1 MKLRA
6 KLLLSFGLVALI
18 ALLLGLVGF
27 YGTLQ
32 SSSSINEIGQIRL
45 PSVVSLLVMS
55 EAQTAI
61 DTNENALL
69 SRGLALETRLEKY
82 AAFREIWKRVEDAWK
97 VFELLPQ
104 TDEEARVW
112 NEFVPAWQNWKKD
125 HESYVLM
132 STEYDGLIPD
142 LRRGDNVYAT
152 MSGQALVKNS
162 ESFAEAE
169 TVLNRIVEMYR
180 AKTDTTEALDR
191 VDVLTVWS
199 LLTISEAQTAIDSSE
214 NALLDRSAD
223 LLLRQQQYER
233 INEAWSRIETAWE
246 IYAPLE
252 QLAVESAAWRE
263 FVPAWETWKRDHEA
277 FINMSKNYD
286 TTVESILKAETL
298 YKDMTTQALV
308 VNAKTFSVAEELL
321 LRLVNINRD
330 VAQEATM
337 TAETQA
343 GVMKTTSVVAMVI
356 AVLAAMIL
364 GLLVSNSLTRPIIKG
379 VVFAEAIAGGDL
391 TQTLDIKQ
399 KDEIGQLATAL
410 NNMVEKVKEVVANVQ
425 SAADNVASGSQELSA
440 SSEEMSQGS
449 TEQAAAA
456 EEASSS
462 MEQMAAN
469 IRQNADNA
477 MQTEKIASKSAE
489 DAKKG
494 GESVAKTLAAMKEI
508 ASKISII
515 EEIARQ
521 TNLLALNAAIEAAR
535 AGEHGK
541 GFAVVAAEV
550 RKLAERS
557 QHAAAEISELS
568 GSSVEVAEQAGKML
582 SEMVPDIQRTAE
594 LVQEISAASK
604 EQDTGAEQ
612 VNQAIMQLDQVIQQ
626 NASASEEMASTSEE
640 LSSQAE
646 QLQDTIAFF
655 KIDTKGGSSVRHAP
669 QPVVKK
675 KQAELPA
682 PKPMFKKTRKS
693 TAASGGLD
701 LDLGADGGKLDDEFE
716 RI

>member
-1 MKLRA
+1 MKNQSLIVFVDYSEKLKQRGLTMKLGM
-6 KLLLSFGLVALI
+6 KIGLGFA
-18 ALLLGLVGF
+18 ALLAIAITL
-27 YGTLQ
+27 GTL
-32 SSSSINEIGQIRL
+32 
-45 PSVVSLLVMS
+45 
-55 EAQTAI
+55 AI
-61 DTNENALL
+61 
-69 SRGLALETRLEKY
+69 
-82 AAFREIWKRVEDAWK
+82 
-97 VFELLPQ
+97 
-104 TDEEARVW
+104 
-112 NEFVPAWQNWKKD
+112 
-125 HESYVLM
+125 
-132 STEYDGLIPD
+132 
-142 LRRGDNVYAT
+142 
-152 MSGQALVKNS
+152 
-162 ESFAEAE
+162 
-169 TVLNRIVEMYR
+169 
-180 AKTDTTEALDR
+180 
-191 VDVLTVWS
+191 
-199 LLTISEAQTAIDSSE
+199 
-214 NALLDRSAD
+214 
-223 LLLRQQQYER
+223 
-233 INEAWSRIETAWE
+233 
-246 IYAPLE
+246 
-252 QLAVESAAWRE
+252 
-263 FVPAWETWKRDHEA
+263 
-277 FINMSKNYD
+277 INMSK
-286 TTVESILKAETL
+286 VETKSTMLEQEYVPEVGIANQIERSSFRTMYAMRGYGFTGEQSLLDNARENIKALRERLDKAKTLGDNSPNLKALRPAVEKVDKELADYEQLVAETIAVNAQMNKERDL
-298 YKDMTTQALV
+298 LDSSAAQYMSNCSDFLAGQNKKMETEIAEGAYAERLNERLDKITLVNDIIDIGNATRLAAWKSQALREPKIIQDAYANFDVMKGKFTELRKITRSEDDIKRIDNTEQAAAEYKQAMVNFLDLWLENVEIGKKRTEIGDEV
-308 VNAKTFSVAEELL
+308 VGEARSVAVAGMESTGKIAAEAVSA
-321 LRLVNINRD
+321 LRSSSNIMIIGLI
-330 VAQEATM
+330 VAT
-337 TAETQA
+337 
-343 GVMKTTSVVAMVI
+343 
-356 AVLAAMIL
+356 IL
-364 GLLVSNSLTRPIIKG
+364 GLLVAFFITRAITKPIIMG
-379 VVFAEAIAGGDL
+379 VKFAETVAKGDL
-391 TQTLDIKQ
+391 SQRLDIVR
-399 KDEIGQLATAL
+399 KDEIGQLASAL
-410 NNMVEKVKEVVANVQ
+410 NNMVEKVKEVVGNVQ

-494 GESVAKTLAAMKEI
+494 GESVAKTLTAMKEI

-568 GSSVEVAEQAGKML
+568 GSSVEVAEQAGRML

-655 KIDTKGGSSVRHAP
+655 KVDMKTGSKARHAP
-669 QPVVKK
+669 QPVAKK
-675 KQAELPA
+675 KQAGLPA
-682 PKPMFKKTRKS
+682 PKPLFKKTKKTTIAS
-693 TAASGGLD
+693 TGLD
-701 LDLGADGGKLDDEFE
+701 LDLGGDSSKLDDEFE
-716 RI
+716 RF

>member
-1 MKLRA
+1 MKLGIKIGLGFAALLAIAITLGTLAIVNMSNVQTKSTMLEKEYVPEVSIANQIERSSFRTMYAMRGYGFTGEQIFMDDAKQNIKMLQERLGNAKVLGDKSPNLKALRPAVEKVEKEVAEYEKLVNESVALAVKMDAERA
-6 KLLLSFGLVALI
+6 RLDSSAGQYMSNCNEFLLGQNKKMEEDIANLLSEEKLDERMMKITLVNDI
-18 ALLLGLVGF
+18 IDVG
-27 YGTLQ
+27 
-32 SSSSINEIGQIRL
+32 N
-45 PSVVSLLVMS
+45 
-55 EAQTAI
+55 
-61 DTNENALL
+61 N
-69 SRGLALETRLEKY
+69 TRL
-82 AAFREIWKRVEDAWK
+82 
-97 VFELLPQ
+97 
-104 TDEEARVW
+104 
-112 NEFVPAWQNWKKD
+112 
-125 HESYVLM
+125 
-132 STEYDGLIPD
+132 
-142 LRRGDNVYAT
+142 
-152 MSGQALVKNS
+152 
-162 ESFAEAE
+162 
-169 TVLNRIVEMYR
+169 
-180 AKTDTTEALDR
+180 
-191 VDVLTVWS
+191 
-199 LLTISEAQTAIDSSE
+199 
-214 NALLDRSAD
+214 
-223 LLLRQQQYER
+223 
-233 INEAWSRIETAWE
+233 
-246 IYAPLE
+246 
-252 QLAVESAAWRE
+252 AAWRSQAQRAPKVIQDAYANFDVMKE
-263 FVPAWETWKRDHEA
+263 KFSALRKITRSEDDIKRIESTEKAAQDYKQAMVTFLDLWLSNEEISKKRTEVGNAVVAEA
-277 FINMSKNYD
+277 REVAVAGMDS
-286 TTVESILKAETL
+286 TASIAADAVASLRSSSNI
-298 YKDMTTQALV
+298 MIIGLV
-308 VNAKTFSVAEELL
+308 V
-321 LRLVNINRD
+321 
-330 VAQEATM
+330 
-337 TAETQA
+337 
-343 GVMKTTSVVAMVI
+343 
-356 AVLAAMIL
+356 AAIL
-364 GLLVSNSLTRPIIKG
+364 GLLIAFFITRAITRPIIMG
-379 VVFAEAIAGGDL
+379 VKFAETVANGDL
-391 TQTLDIKQ
+391 SQRLDIVQ

-494 GESVAKTLAAMKEI
+494 GESVAKTLEAMKEI

-557 QHAAAEISELS
+557 QHAAAEISDLS

-655 KIDTKGGSSVRHAP
+655 KVDTKGGSRVRHAP

-675 KQAELPA
+675 KQAGLPA
-682 PKPMFKKTRKS
+682 PKQMFKKTKKS

-701 LDLGADGGKLDDEFE
+701 LDLGSDSSKLDDEFE
-716 RI
+716 RF

>member
-1 MKLRA
+1 MKLGIKIGLGFAALLAIAIALGTLAIFNMGKVETKSTMLEKEYVPEVGIANQIERSSFRTMYAMRGYGFTGEQNLLDNA
-6 KLLLSFGLVALI
+6 KENIKALRERLDKGKTLGDNSPNLKALRPAVEKVEKELAEYEKLVAETITLNAKMEKEKAQLDSSAAQYMSNCNDFLAGQNQKMETEIAEGAYAEKLKERLGKITIVNEIIDLGNATRLSAWKSQAQREPKIIQDAYANFDAMKASFAALRKVTRSEDDIKRIENTEQVAQDYKQAMVTFLDLWLQNVEIGKKRGELGDIVVGEARSVAVAGMESTASIAADAVSALRSSSNIMIIGLVTATILGILI
-18 ALLLGLVGF
+18 AF
-27 YGTLQ
+27 FIT
-32 SSSSINEIGQIRL
+32 R
-45 PSVVSLLVMS
+45 
-55 EAQTAI
+55 AI
-61 DTNENALL
+61 TKPIIM
-69 SRGLALETRLEKY
+69 G
-82 AAFREIWKRVEDAWK
+82 
-97 VFELLPQ
+97 
-104 TDEEARVW
+104 
-112 NEFVPAWQNWKKD
+112 
-125 HESYVLM
+125 
-132 STEYDGLIPD
+132 
-142 LRRGDNVYAT
+142 
-152 MSGQALVKNS
+152 VK
-162 ESFAEAE
+162 FAE
-169 TVLNRIVEMYR
+169 TV
-180 AKTDTTEALDR
+180 
-191 VDVLTVWS
+191 
-199 LLTISEAQTAIDSSE
+199 
-214 NALLDRSAD
+214 
-223 LLLRQQQYER
+223 
-233 INEAWSRIETAWE
+233 
-246 IYAPLE
+246 
-252 QLAVESAAWRE
+252 
-263 FVPAWETWKRDHEA
+263 
-277 FINMSKNYD
+277 
-286 TTVESILKAETL
+286 
-298 YKDMTTQALV
+298 
-308 VNAKTFSVAEELL
+308 
-321 LRLVNINRD
+321 
-330 VAQEATM
+330 
-337 TAETQA
+337 
-343 GVMKTTSVVAMVI
+343 
-356 AVLAAMIL
+356 
-364 GLLVSNSLTRPIIKG
+364 
-379 VVFAEAIAGGDL
+379 AGGDL
-391 TQTLDIKQ
+391 SQRLDIVQ
-399 KDEIGQLATAL
+399 KDEIGQLANAL
-410 NNMVEKVKEVVANVQ
+410 NNMVEKVKEVVGNVQ

-568 GSSVEVAEQAGKML
+568 GSSVEVAEQAGRML

-655 KIDTKGGSSVRHAP
+655 KVDTKAGSKVRHTP
-669 QPVVKK
+669 QSVTKK
-675 KQAELPA
+675 KQAGLPA
-682 PKPMFKKTRKS
+682 PKQVFTKTKKTT
-693 TAASGGLD
+693 TANSRGLD
-701 LDLGADGGKLDDEFE
+701 LDLGGDSNSLDDEFE
-716 RI
+716 RF

>member
-1 MKLRA
+1 MKNL
-6 KLLLSFGLVALI
+6 KIGTKMISGFVVVAIITLI
-18 ALLLGLVGF
+18 VGAI
-27 YGTLQ
+27 GWRGIDTLDGHLT
-32 SSSSINEIGQIRL
+32 EVGQVRL
-45 PSVVSLLVMS
+45 PS
-55 EAQTAI
+55 I
-61 DTNENALL
+61 
-69 SRGLALETRLEKY
+69 
-82 AAFREIWKRVEDAWK
+82 ED
-97 VFELLPQ
+97 
-104 TDEEARVW
+104 
-112 NEFVPAWQNWKKD
+112 
-125 HESYVLM
+125 LM
-132 STEYDGLIPD
+132 STEINMEEIMVIHRTMMSEQINLEQRQRYLASLNEQWKNLDQTWAHFKEFPATDEEVRLSNEFEKQLADWRRLDEQWRQLNGQYEAIHILDPADLVANLQRFRGDHYLVEVNVADLLANDQSLQGGDDPTNCNFGRWLADFTTQNPD
-142 LRRGDNVYAT
+142 LRR
-152 MSGQALVKNS
+152 
-162 ESFAEAE
+162 
-169 TVLNRIVEMYR
+169 
-180 AKTDTTEALDR
+180 
-191 VDVLTVWS
+191 
-199 LLTISEAQTAIDSSE
+199 LLTDVRGSHDRFHHVVSDISEAMQANNRSEAQRLYNDVMKPAGEQIFAIFYRMIEMAEQAATIRDE
-214 NALLDRSAD
+214 LTKLVMGPLYTEAAEAMGILDE
-223 LLLRQQQYER
+223 LIH
-233 INEAWSRIETAWE
+233 INENIAKNAVDEAHAAAIQAE
-246 IYAPLE
+246 II
-252 QLAVESAAWRE
+252 AA
-263 FVPAWETWKRDHEA
+263 
-277 FINMSKNYD
+277 S
-286 TTVESILKAETL
+286 
-298 YKDMTTQALV
+298 
-308 VNAKTFSVAEELL
+308 
-321 LRLVNINRD
+321 
-330 VAQEATM
+330 
-337 TAETQA
+337 
-343 GVMKTTSVVAMVI
+343 G
-356 AVLAAMIL
+356 AVLGVIL
-364 GLLVSNSLTRPIIKG
+364 ALIIGFVLTRMITIPIIKG
-379 VVFAEAIAGGDL
+379 VAFANVIANGDL
-391 TQTLDIKQ
+391 SQQLDIQQ

-410 NNMVEKVKEVVANVQ
+410 NNMVEKVKEVVGNVQ

-568 GSSVEVAEQAGKML
+568 GSSVEVAEQAGRML

-655 KIDTKGGSSVRHAP
+655 KVDVRGGSTVRHAP

-675 KQAELPA
+675 KQASLPV
-682 PKPMFKKTRKS
+682 PKQLFKKTKKAKAVS
-693 TAASGGLD
+693 SGLD
-701 LDLGADGGKLDDEFE
+701 LDLGNDSSKLDDEFE
-716 RI
+716 RF

>member
-1 MKLRA
+1 MKLGLKIGLGFA
-6 KLLLSFGLVALI
+6 TLLAIAVALGILAIFNMSNVATKSIMLEKEYVPEVGIANQVERSSFRTMYAMRGYGFTGDKSMLENAQENIKALKERLDKAKVLDDNSPNLKDLKPAVEKVEKELADYEKAIADTVDVNVKMNEYRQQLVSASDQYMSNCNDFLAGQKNKMEADLKAGSSIEKLNERLAKINIVNDIIDVGNDTRIAAWKSQAEREPKIIQDAYANFDVMKEKFSALRKITYLEEDIKRIDNTEQAAAAYKQAMVNFLDLWLKNVDLGKKRGEIGDSVLAQSREVAVKGMEGTTNI
-18 ALLLGLVGF
+18 ALEAVTAF
-27 YGTLQ
+27 SK
-32 SSSSINEIGQIRL
+32 SSNIMII
-45 PSVVSLLVMS
+45 
-55 EAQTAI
+55 
-61 DTNENALL
+61 
-69 SRGLALETRLEKY
+69 
-82 AAFREIWKRVEDAWK
+82 
-97 VFELLPQ
+97 
-104 TDEEARVW
+104 
-112 NEFVPAWQNWKKD
+112 
-125 HESYVLM
+125 
-132 STEYDGLIPD
+132 GLILAAIFGITIAFFITRAITKPIFM
-142 LRRGDNVYAT
+142 G
-152 MSGQALVKNS
+152 VK
-162 ESFAEAE
+162 FAE
-169 TVLNRIVEMYR
+169 TVAN
-180 AKTDTTEALDR
+180 
-191 VDVLTVWS
+191 
-199 LLTISEAQTAIDSSE
+199 
-214 NALLDRSAD
+214 
-223 LLLRQQQYER
+223 
-233 INEAWSRIETAWE
+233 
-246 IYAPLE
+246 
-252 QLAVESAAWRE
+252 
-263 FVPAWETWKRDHEA
+263 
-277 FINMSKNYD
+277 
-286 TTVESILKAETL
+286 
-298 YKDMTTQALV
+298 
-308 VNAKTFSVAEELL
+308 
-321 LRLVNINRD
+321 
-330 VAQEATM
+330 
-337 TAETQA
+337 
-343 GVMKTTSVVAMVI
+343 
-356 AVLAAMIL
+356 
-364 GLLVSNSLTRPIIKG
+364 
-379 VVFAEAIAGGDL
+379 GDL
-391 TQTLDIKQ
+391 SQRLDITQ

-410 NNMVEKVKEVVANVQ
+410 NNMVDKLKEVVANVQ

-477 MQTEKIASKSAE
+477 LQTEKIASKSAE

-568 GSSVEVAEQAGKML
+568 GSSVEIAEQAGKML

-655 KIDTKGGSSVRHAP
+655 KVDTKAGSKVRHAP
-669 QPVVKK
+669 QPMAKK
-675 KQAELPA
+675 KQVSLPA
-682 PKPMFKKTRKS
+682 PKQVLKKVKKDHLLHRPGSGSRGRKQ
-693 TAASGGLD
+693 
-701 LDLGADGGKLDDEFE
+701 
-716 RI
+716 